1 MRFIKFDLTQNGQ
14 HIGSA
19 AVKEQAINAAKGYAE
34 KNKAPVTITA
44 HTDDGK
50 TREVIYREDGSI
62 AKIWNIANSTP
73 FFPEPGTKYRNAG
86 GGTYLCISSY
96 GTHANF
102 INLASG
108 WDFEAHGCRQY
119 FDGSI
124 EWDYSTGGHFNK
136 HFAK

>member
-1 MRFIKFDLTQNGQ
+1 MHFVKFDLTQNGQ

-73 FFPEPGTKYRNAG
+73 FFPEEGVTYRNAG
-86 GGTYLCISSY
+86 GGTFRCIHAY
-96 GTHANF
+96 GTVGKFVNVKTGWEFTAN
-102 INLASG
+102 
-108 WDFEAHGCRQY
+108 GCRQY

-124 EWDYSTGGHFNK
+124 EWDYSTGGHFTK
-136 HFAK
+136 